1 MADFLGIKKNN
12 TTYDVKDTTARS
24 SISTIEG
31 LIPSSA
37 TTSNKL
43 ATQADIPSSTSVS
56 VSHTGTA
63 SSTGVRKQIIT
74 VNNVNYDVDGS
85 AYMEQSV
92 TLSTSASTTVTFT
105 NAIIADGKTL
115 TLETSLWDLVPD
127 DMVTTTGVC
136 TITLPKWSSATTI
149 GVRLR
154 VR

>member
-1 MADFLGIKKNN
+1 MADFNGVKNGN
-12 TTYDVKDTTARS
+12 TFLDCKDSTARC
-24 SISTIEG
+24 TIEG

-37 TTSNKL
+37 SATNKL
-43 ATQADIPSSTSVS
+43 ATASDVSTVTVLYSGS
-56 VSHTGTA
+56 A

-74 VNNVNYDVDGS
+74 VNSTNYDVDGS

-92 TLSTSASTTVTFT
+92 TLSTSSTTTVTFT
-105 NAIIADGKTL
+105 NALITDGKTL

-127 DMVTTTGVC
+127 DMVTTAGVC
-136 TITLPKWSSATTI
+136 TITLPKWTSAVTI

>member
-1 MADFLGIKKNN
+1 MADFNGVKNGN
-12 TTYDVKDTTARS
+12 TFLDCKDSTARS

-37 TTSNKL
+37 SATNKL
-43 ATQADIPSSTSVS
+43 ATASDVSTVTVLYSGS
-56 VSHTGTA
+56 A

-74 VNNVNYDVDGS
+74 VNSTNYDVDGS

-92 TLSTSASTTVTFT
+92 TLSTSSTTTVTFT
-105 NAIIADGKTL
+105 NALITDGKTL

-127 DMVTTTGVC
+127 DMVTTAGVC
-136 TITLPKWSSATTI
+136 TITLPKWTSAVTI